1 MLPLLT
7 IATLL
12 SQLLFTTSIG
22 EPKNTLVPTSWKEVG
37 QLKSRSAKEIRNS
50 TWSIGGETLDRDY
63 TNYQAYKE
71 YLGPLGATRIRL
83 QGGWAKCEKVKGQ
96 YDFTWLDAVVD
107 DALSQGIKPWIQTS
121 YGNSIYEGGGEA
133 ALAGGIPTSEVA
145 LKAWDAWVQAL
156 VKHFKNRVTEWEI
169 WNEPDLSKKFT
180 ASQFA
185 RFHERTASIIRQEQP
200 DARIIGLA
208 LCCMTWNEYADTVLT
223 HLSTVNK
230 KNLMDV
236 VTFHGYALRPEDTYK
251 RVDELRKVFAKH
263 GMQVEYMQG
272 ENGAPSTP
280 KEITIG
286 AMRERDWT
294 ELTQVKWDLRRM
306 LGDHGRGI
314 STNLFTIS
322 DIHYAAGDHMT
333 GVNSKGL
340 LKTNPDKTIERPKIA
355 YKAAQNIFSLF
366 DNQLERNPENKLKVN
381 QENITTFS
389 YRHKKS
395 NGSLATI
402 WADEATP
409 AERYPPK
416 VTTLT
421 LSGTFKAPVFI
432 DLISGK
438 VYEIPKNDWK
448 KEGNTYTFTN
458 IPVPDYPVAI
468 AEKSIL
474 TLIK

>member
-1 MLPLLT
+1 MLALLT

-12 SQLLFTTSIG
+12 LQMLFTSGPEKPT
-22 EPKNTLVPTSWKEVG
+22 EALVPADWKEVG
-37 QLKSRSAKEIRNS
+37 QLKARSAKEIKNS

-63 TNYQAYKE
+63 TDYQAYKK

-96 YDFTWLDAVVD
+96 YDFAWLDAVVD

-145 LKAWDAWVQAL
+145 LKAWDAWVAAL
-156 VKHFKNRVTEWEI
+156 VKHFNGRVTEWEI

-185 RFHERTASIIRQEQP
+185 RFHERTAGIIRQEQP
-200 DARIIGLA
+200 KARIIGLA
-208 LCCMTWNEYADTVLT
+208 LCCTNWNEYADTVLT
-223 HLSTVNK
+223 HLSKVNK

-251 RVDELRKVFAKH
+251 RVEELQKVFAKH

-280 KEITIG
+280 KAITIG

-322 DIHYAAGDHMT
+322 DIHYAAGDHME

-355 YKAAQNIFSLF
+355 YQAAQNIFSLF
-366 DNQLERNPENKLKVN
+366 DNQLERLPETKLKVN
-381 QENITTFS
+381 QENITTFGYEHTS
-389 YRHKKS
+389 GK
-395 NGSLATI
+395 GIVVTL

-409 AERYPPK
+409 AETYTPK
-416 VTTLT
+416 TTTLT
-421 LSGTFKAPVFI
+421 LTGTFKSPVFI

-438 VYEIPKNDWK
+438 VYGIPKNDWK
-448 KEGNTYTFTN
+448 KEGSTYTFTN

-474 TLIK
+474 TLTK